1 MKRFQLF
8 EFTEMKFLPGFLR
21 RGITD
26 YLDTTMRLTKLH
38 ALISPLIKQ
47 AISDTGY
54 QRLIFLGAGSG
65 GGIQDF
71 LQTLPEQAR
80 IELTDLYPVQNF
92 QSFSQ
97 RVVYD
102 PRSIDASNVPN
113 DLQGIRVLQAIFH
126 HLPPHLGQKVID
138 DAVAT
143 RAPLLIFEATHRS
156 ISGFVGMSLV
166 PFLVLLFT
174 PFMRP
179 LRLSNLVFTYVIPLL
194 PVLITWD
201 GFVSSLRTYTV
212 DELKFMTAAK
222 ASYTWDIG
230 YIKAAAGVKVTYLY
244 GKPKAPKSGEIL

>member
-1 MKRFQLF
+1 MKRLQLF
-8 EFTEMKFLPGFLR
+8 EFTEIKLLPGFLR

-38 ALISPLIKQ
+38 TLISPLIKK
-47 AISDTGY
+47 AIDETEHR
-54 QRLIFLGAGSG
+54 RLIFLGAGSG

-71 LQTLPEQAR
+71 VQTLPEQVR
-80 IELTDLYPVQNF
+80 IDLTDLYPIQDF

-97 RVVYD
+97 HVVYD

-113 DLQGIRVLQAIFH
+113 DLRGIRVLQAVFH

-143 RAPLLIFEATHRS
+143 RAPLLIFEATDRS
-156 ISGFVGMSLV
+156 ISGFVGMALV
-166 PFLVLLFT
+166 PILVLLFT

-179 LRLSNLVFTYVIPLL
+179 LRLSNLVFTYIIPIL

-201 GFVSSLRTYTV
+201 GFVSALRTYTV
-212 DELKFMTAAK
+212 DELKFMTATK

-230 YIKAAAGVKVTYLY
+230 YVTTPTGVKVTYLY
-244 GKPKAPKSGEIL
+244 GKPKAAS